1 MSAVHI
7 ALGTKIKSEFSV
19 YKVSDEAMILQ
30 GAWHF
35 YSGNL
40 LGTHVRK
47 VA

>member
-7 ALGTKIKSEFSV
+7 AFGPVIKPGFTV
-19 YKVSDEAMILQ
+19 HKLSDEAMILQ

-35 YSGNL
+35 YGGNL
-40 LGTHVRK
+40 LGSYVRK